1 MMGEGEGK
9 GELRGDDRWRDIV
22 AEGRCGWQATRCA
35 RHAREKPRRAP

>member
-22 AEGRCGWQATRCA
+22 AEGRCGVASYKVCKA
-35 RHAREKPRRAP
+35 RT